1 VGDSREGWAAA
12 LVDLIDTFMTDDHVE
27 HENRVYDVTNVRP
40 KGARLK
46 TFGGTASG
54 PAPFAKMLHDVAAV
68 LNGTNVLVD
77 IRSWPGEVVR
87 SEKVRSH
94 PLTCIEA
101 MEIDH
106 AIAQCVVA
114 GGVRRSARMAMV
126 HWQDPHIFDF
136 ISCKSD
142 FGDHFTTN
150 ISVIVDDD
158 FMLKLSQGDQRAKDI
173 HEACVEGML
182 ANGEPGYFNISLAN
196 EGELDEIYA
205 TNPCGEITLHPWEN
219 CVLGHV
225 NLDAFA
231 TDPDNERLEEA
242 HRLMI
247 RFLIRATFADVA
259 DPKSREIQDKNRRVG
274 VGHTG
279 VQGYLAK
286 KGIRLSQFA
295 SKNEH
300 PSHTANF
307 KRMLEQMASVVDRE
321 ARDYAFE
328 LRVPTPVKTRTVAPT
343 GTISKMPGVSEGIH
357 PVYAKYFNRRIRF
370 SSADPDQAERL
381 RQYEVDGY
389 HVEPC
394 IYSANTSVVT
404 IPTKELLVQQV
415 EELGYDADVVESVDE
430 IGLYELLAFQAM
442 YQKLWADNAVSF
454 TANIPEGKY
463 STKEV
468 GDILQELLPYLKGT
482 TLMPDGTRPQAPYER
497 LTREQYE
504 LISAGRQEV
513 VEDSVDEDC
522 ATGACP
528 IR

>member
-1 VGDSREGWAAA
+1 
-12 LVDLIDTFMTDDHVE
+12 
-27 HENRVYDVTNVRP
+27 RP

-247 RFLIRATFADVA
+247 RFLIRATFA
-259 DPKSREIQDKNRRVG
+259 
-274 VGHTG
+274 
-279 VQGYLAK
+279 
-286 KGIRLSQFA
+286 
-295 SKNEH
+295 
-300 PSHTANF
+300 
-307 KRMLEQMASVVDRE
+307 
-321 ARDYAFE
+321 
-328 LRVPTPVKTRTVAPT
+328 
-343 GTISKMPGVSEGIH
+343 
-357 PVYAKYFNRRIRF
+357 
-370 SSADPDQAERL
+370 
-381 RQYEVDGY
+381 
-389 HVEPC
+389 
-394 IYSANTSVVT
+394 
-404 IPTKELLVQQV
+404 
-415 EELGYDADVVESVDE
+415 
-430 IGLYELLAFQAM
+430 
-442 YQKLWADNAVSF
+442 
-454 TANIPEGKY
+454 
-463 STKEV
+463 
-468 GDILQELLPYLKGT
+468 
-482 TLMPDGTRPQAPYER
+482 
-497 LTREQYE
+497 
-504 LISAGRQEV
+504 
-513 VEDSVDEDC
+513 
-522 ATGACP
+522 
-528 IR
+528 